1 MSMRWRNTIA
11 VLALLPLDALA
22 VGYGWLAAGMTAWA
36 AGQDG
41 RPYHPPLAE
50 LGGACAVVA
59 AAGAL
64 LWWARLRGAAA
75 FQAVP
80 LLALVALMLPW

>member
-1 MSMRWRNTIA
+1 MRRSWRNTIA
-11 VLALLPLDALA
+11 ILALLPLDALA

-41 RPYHPPLAE
+41 RPYRPPPAE

-64 LWWARLRGAAA
+64 LWWTGLRGAAA
-75 FQAVP
+75 FQAIP
-80 LLALVALMLPW
+80 LLALVTLVLPR